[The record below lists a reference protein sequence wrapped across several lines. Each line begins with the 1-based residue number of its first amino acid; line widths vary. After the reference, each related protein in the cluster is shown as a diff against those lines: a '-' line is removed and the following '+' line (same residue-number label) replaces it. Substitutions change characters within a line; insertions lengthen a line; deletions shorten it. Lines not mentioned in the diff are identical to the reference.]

1 MNTNTKLRS
10 KFEFTTR
17 RPVAILMIVV
27 GIVVFGFVSLKQLS
41 WDLMP
46 EISYPSF
53 TVRTEYPG
61 AAPEEVENVVSRQL
75 EEQLSLI
82 KNLVSVTSI
91 SRPEQSDIVLEFTW
105 DANLDRS
112 AQEIREKLDQVHLDP
127 AVEKPMILRYDP
139 SLDPVLRI
147 GITSD
152 IPPIDLRILVEDEIA
167 RELEALP
174 GVAAARVK
182 GGFEKE
188 ILIKLDEKQLAAT
201 KIRFSEVTTR
211 LAQENINLAGG
222 NIKEGETEYIVRTL
236 NEFRSVK
243 EIGDIIISKRDDIPV
258 RLKDIAEIVYSHK
271 ERKVITRVNKR
282 ESIEVNIYKEAD
294 ANIVDVSNRVKDML
308 LGTPEQ
314 RRFVEELKNR
324 EARGDQKARPGR
336 GPGGEDPMEIK
347 RMTDFLAYRMEK
359 SGKEVEYHILADQAI
374 FIENSIDEV
383 KNTAIIGG
391 ILAVIILF
399 LFLQH
404 FPTTVIVAV
413 AIPLSLISA
422 FAPLKLFNV
431 TLNIMSLGG
440 LALGIGMLVDN
451 SIVVMESI
459 FRCREEGD
467 DWVASVVR
475 GVSEVGGAV
484 IASTLTTIAVFFPIV
499 FVEGIA
505 GQIFGDLSLAV
516 VFSLS
521 ASLMVSLFF
530 IPMLAS
536 RKPAEGSVTSTT
548 LTSLA
553 VFIPLFIV
561 LSRLLRLPF
570 SQGLM
575 VSFVGSLIASFMFNP
590 VLALREQF
598 RERFAFSFEEK
609 ATVKSY
615 FKIPYQSVGNI
626 SRLIVNLLGVSILFM
641 LAFAA
646 VFLYPLLALL
656 RVHRRAAAFIGNIS
670 ERFSRGKILWDNFMK
685 VVPLGTFA
693 ESVALHDNWL
703 VFPFKNLAAGLK
715 TKRKWVALPFLLV
728 WFPLKFLWDL
738 IISYIYYAARFFVTA
753 YFLLMWRFTLT
764 LYAVWIIFFKG
775 LGLLAAALFFAPVG
789 LVVRGFNRLM
799 KSVNEGYPK
808 LLALSLKNDIKI
820 IGLVLVL
827 FVVTIF
833 WVAPGIDSELIPE
846 VHQGTLYVNV
856 TFPVGTPVERNDEL
870 LQDITEK
877 IRRIEIVDSISY
889 FAGTTK
895 DELSEKEVGEHIG
908 KITVTIKRTRDIKE
922 SEEILIGN
930 IRSILGGF
938 TDLDY
943 NISRPVLFTMKP
955 PIEVAIKGYN
965 LEQLQRI
972 SADLYERISGLP
984 GLRDVQTS
992 VRAGFPEL
1000 VVEFDRMR
1008 LSHYGMN
1015 AFDVASLIKNKIE
1028 GFVATKYKEKDKRVD
1043 IRVYLKDDQRQRAE
1057 NIKGLIVNPGG
1068 AVPIPLNSVAQ
1079 VSILSGP
1086 NEIRRV
1092 NQERSAVIS
1101 ANISGINLTGA
1112 VKSIYDVV
1120 ERYPMPP
1127 GFSYELTGQNKEME
1141 TSLGSLTLAMVLAI
1155 FLVYIVMASQ
1165 FESFLH
1171 PFLILFTIPM
1181 ALIGVYLALFFL
1193 RIPLGITVYIGMITL
1208 VGIVVNNAI
1217 ILIDYINTLR
1227 KRGLEKLEAIKQAG
1241 AVRLRPILITTATTV
1256 LGLLPMALG
1265 MGEGTEI
1272 RTPMAVSVI
1281 AGLLSATF
1289 LTLVLIPIV
1298 YNKFSK

>member
-105 DANLDRS
+105 DTNLDRS

-243 EIGDIIISKRDDIPV
+243 EIGDIIISKKDDIPV
-258 RLKDIAEIVYSHK
+258 RLKDIAEILYSHK

-294 ANIVDVSNRVKDML
+294 ANIVEVSNRVKDRL

-314 RRFVEELKNR
+314 QRFVKELEAR
-324 EARGDQKARPGR
+324 EAQKPRADGVKREG
-336 GPGGEDPMEIK
+336 DPMQIK
-347 RMTDFLAYRMEK
+347 RMTDFLAYRVAK
-359 SGKEVEYHILADQAI
+359 SGKDVEYHILADQAI

-422 FAPLKLFNV
+422 FAPLKLFQV

-467 DWVASVVR
+467 GWVESVVR

-484 IASTLTTIAVFFPIV
+484 VASTLTTIAVFFPIV

-536 RKPAEGSVTSTT
+536 RKPAEGSIASTT

-553 VFIPLFIV
+553 VFLPLFMM
-561 LSRLLRLPF
+561 LSGLLRLPL
-570 SQGLM
+570 SQGVL
-575 VSFVGSLIASFMFNP
+575 VSFVGSLIASFMFNS

-609 ATVKSY
+609 ASVGSY
-615 FKIPYQSVGNI
+615 LKIPFQWASNTFW
-626 SRLIVNLLGVSILFM
+626 LIVNLLGVFILFM
-641 LAFAA
+641 LSFAV
-646 VFLYPLLALL
+646 VFLYPLLGLF
-656 RVHRRAAAFIGNIS
+656 RVHRSAEAFIGKMS

-685 VVPLGTFA
+685 VVPLNTFA
-693 ESVALHDNWL
+693 ESVALHGNWV

-728 WFPLKFLWDL
+728 KFPLKFVWDL

-753 YFLLMWRFTLT
+753 YFLLLWRFVLT

-775 LGLLAAALFFAPVG
+775 IGLLLVALFFPVVG

-799 KSVNEGYPK
+799 KSINEGYPK
-808 LLALSLKNDIKI
+808 ILNLSLKNDIKI
-820 IGLVLVL
+820 IGVVLVL
-827 FVVTIF
+827 FAVTIF
-833 WVAPGIDSELIPE
+833 WVAPNIDSELIPE

-856 TFPVGTPVERNDEL
+856 TFPVGTPVETNDGL
-870 LQDITEK
+870 LQKITEK
-877 IRRIEIVDSISY
+877 IRRIEMVDSISY

-895 DELSEKEVGEHIG
+895 EELSEKEVGEHIG

-930 IRSILGGF
+930 IRGILGGF

-965 LEQLQRI
+965 LDQLQRI

-1015 AFDVASLIKNKIE
+1015 AFDVASIIKNKIE
-1028 GFVATKYKEKDKRVD
+1028 GFVATKFKEKDKRVD
-1043 IRVYLKDDQRQRAE
+1043 IRVYLKDDQRRRAE
-1057 NIKGLIVNPGG
+1057 NIKNLIVNPGG
-1068 AVPIPLNSVAQ
+1068 AVPILLSSVAR

-1181 ALIGVYLALFFL
+1181 AFIGVFL
-1193 RIPLGITVYIGMITL
+1193 TLYFLHIPLGITVYIGMITL

>member
-1 MNTNTKLRS
+1 MKIKSN
-10 KFEFTTR
+10 FEFTTQ
-17 RPVAILMIVV
+17 RPVAILMIVL
-27 GIVVFGFVSLKQLS
+27 GIAVFGLVSYKQLS

-61 AAPEEVENVVSRQL
+61 AAPEEVENVVSRPL

-82 KNLVSVTSI
+82 KNLISITSI

-112 AQEIREKLDQVHLDP
+112 AQEIREKLDQVYLDP

-147 GITSD
+147 GVISD
-152 IPPIDLRILVEDEIA
+152 IPLIDLRVMVEDEIA

-188 ILIKLDEKQLAAT
+188 ILIKLDEKQLAT
-201 KIRFSEVTTR
+201 FQIRFSEVTNR
-211 LAQENINLAGG
+211 LAQENVNLSGG

-243 EIGDIIISKRDDIPV
+243 EIGDIIIAKKEKVLV
-258 RLKDIAEIVYSHK
+258 RLKDIARIEYSHK
-271 ERKVITRVNKR
+271 ERKVITRVNKL

-294 ANIVDVSNRVKDML
+294 ANIVDVSNRVKQRL

-314 RRFVEELKNR
+314 QAFAKRLENMKD
-324 EARGDQKARPGR
+324 DQKEKTAAANP
-336 GPGGEDPMEIK
+336 IHFK
-347 RMTDFLAYRMEK
+347 QMTDFLSQRLKAE
-359 SGKEVEYHILADQAI
+359 GKKIDYHILADQAI
-374 FIENSIDEV
+374 FIENSINEV
-383 KNTAIIGG
+383 RNTAVIGG
-391 ILAVIILF
+391 ILAVLVLYLF
-399 LFLQH
+399 LRH
-404 FPTTVIVAV
+404 FSTTLIVAV
-413 AIPLSLISA
+413 SIPLSLIAA

-431 TLNIMSLGG
+431 SLNIMSLGG

-467 DWVASVVR
+467 GWVDSAVR

-516 VFSLS
+516 VFSLL

-536 RKPAEGSVTSTT
+536 RKFKKTDFSHKKFAFKFEKDHSVRNFLFIPIETIINLSV
-548 LTSLA
+548 LVRNLIFAILFILMPLFMVFLLPVGVFNAILSLA
-553 VFIPLFIV
+553 GIKSAMLISLFIGPLV
-561 LSRLLRLPF
+561 FYP
-570 SQGLM
+570 
-575 VSFVGSLIASFMFNP
+575 
-590 VLALREQF
+590 
-598 RERFAFSFEEK
+598 
-609 ATVKSY
+609 
-615 FKIPYQSVGNI
+615 
-626 SRLIVNLLGVSILFM
+626 
-641 LAFAA
+641 A
-646 VFLYPLLALL
+646 VFKTGFDKSWMN
-656 RVHRRAAAFIGNIS
+656 FIDSMN
-670 ERFSRGKILWDNFMK
+670 EKFSGKTMWED
-685 VVPLGTFA
+685 FA
-693 ESVALHDNWL
+693 SGI
-703 VFPFKNLAAGLK
+703 PFKQFVSSASRP
-715 TKRKWVALPFLLV
+715 RKWFTWPFA
-728 WFPLKFLWDL
+728 
-738 IISYIYYAARFFVTA
+738 YIYYILRFAASGFSNMITRFF
-753 YFLLMWRFTLT
+753 LT
-764 LYAVWIIFFKG
+764 LFGMGVVLVKG
-775 LGLLAAALFFAPVG
+775 FAIVLLAIFVPVIQF
-789 LVVRGFNRLM
+789 LVRMFNKFLNAVYEFYPRLLN
-799 KSVNEGYPK
+799 V
-808 LLALSLKNDIKI
+808 SLKNATQI
-820 IGLVLVL
+820 IVVVLVV
-827 FVVTIF
+827 FVLTI
-833 WVAPGIDSELIPE
+833 WVVLPRIGSELIPE
-846 VHQGTLYVNV
+846 VHQGTVYVNV
-856 TFPVGTPVERNDEL
+856 TFPVGTPVEKNDEL
-870 LQDITEK
+870 LQKISRK
-877 IRRIEIVDSISY
+877 IRRLELVNSISY
-889 FAGTTK
+889 FSGTTK
-895 DELSEKEVGEHIG
+895 DELAEAEVGEHIG
-908 KITVTIKRTRDIKE
+908 KITVMLKKTRDIKE
-922 SEEILIGN
+922 SEEMLIAN
-930 IRSILGGF
+930 IRNILGTF

-955 PIEVAIKGYN
+955 PIEVQLKGYN
-965 LEQLQRI
+965 LEQLRRI
-972 SADLYERISGLP
+972 SRQLYEKIAAID
-984 GLRDVQTS
+984 GLRDVQSS
-992 VRAGFPEL
+992 VKTGFPEL

-1015 AFDVASLIKNKIE
+1015 AFDVASIIKNKIE

-1043 IRVYLKDDQRQRAE
+1043 IRVYLKDEQRRRAE
-1057 NIKGLIVNPGG
+1057 NIKNLIINPGG
-1068 AVPIPLNSVAQ
+1068 IIPIPLNSVAN
-1079 VSILSGP
+1079 VTIMSGP

-1092 NQERSAVIS
+1092 DQDRSAIIS

-1112 VKSIYDVV
+1112 VRKIYDVI
-1120 ERYPMPP
+1120 ERHPMPP
-1127 GFSYELTGQNKEME
+1127 GITYELSGQNKEME
-1141 TSLGSLTLAMVLAI
+1141 TSLSSLTMAMLLAI

-1181 ALIGVYLALFFL
+1181 ALIGVFL
-1193 RIPLGITVYIGMITL
+1193 TLYVLQIPIGITVYIGMITL

-1227 KRGLEKLEAIKQAG
+1227 KRGMEKLEAIKQAG
-1241 AVRLRPILITTATTV
+1241 AVRLRPILITTSTTV

-1265 MGEGTEI
+1265 LGEGAEI
-1272 RTPMAVSVI
+1272 RVPMAVSII

>member
-1 MNTNTKLRS
+1 MNSNTTIKS
-10 KFEFTTR
+10 KFGFTTR

-152 IPPIDLRILVEDEIA
+152 IPPIELRLLVEDEIA

-188 ILIKLDEKQLAAT
+188 ILIKLDEKQLAAL
-201 KIRFSEVTTR
+201 KIRFNEVTTR

-243 EIGDIIISKRDDIPV
+243 EIGDIIISKKENILV
-258 RLKDIAEIVYSHK
+258 RLKDIAEILYSHK

-294 ANIVDVSNRVKDML
+294 ANIVDVSNRVKATL

-314 RRFVEELKNR
+314 QQFVKE
-324 EARGDQKARPGR
+324 QKARAAQKPKVD
-336 GPGGEDPMEIK
+336 GGQREGDPMRIK
-347 RMTDFLAYRMEK
+347 RMTNFLAYRVEK
-359 SGKEVEYHILADQAI
+359 SGKEVDYHILADQAI

-391 ILAVIILF
+391 ILAIIILF

-422 FAPLKLFNV
+422 FAPLNLFQV

-467 DWVASVVR
+467 DWVKSTVR

-516 VFSLS
+516 VFSLL

-536 RKPAEGSVTSTT
+536 RKPATGSIASNT
-548 LTSLA
+548 LTALA
-553 VFIPLFIV
+553 VFIPLFV
-561 LSRLLRLPF
+561 MLSGLLSLPL
-570 SQGLM
+570 SQGFM
-575 VSFVGSLIASFMFNP
+575 VSIVGSLIASFMFNP
-590 VLALREQF
+590 VLALREDFQK
-598 RERFAFSFEEK
+598 RFAFSFEEK
-609 ATVKSY
+609 ASVKTY
-615 FKIPYQSVGNI
+615 LMLPVQWVGN
-626 SRLIVNLLGVSILFM
+626 SFRLSINLLGVFLLF
-641 LAFAA
+641 LLSFAV

-656 RVHRRAAAFIGNIS
+656 RVHKKATAFIGKMS
-670 ERFSRGKILWDNFMK
+670 EKFSRGKILWDDFMK
-685 VVPLGTFA
+685 VVPLNIFT
-693 ESVALHDNWL
+693 ESTARHGNWVA
-703 VFPFKNLAAGLK
+703 FPFKNLAAALK
-715 TKRKWVALPFLLV
+715 TKRKWYAWPFRLV
-728 WFPLKFLWDL
+728 WLAVVFFWDVIL
-738 IISYIYYAARFFVTA
+738 SYFYYLARFFIVA
-753 YFLLMWRFTLT
+753 YSLLLLRFFIT
-764 LYAVWIIFFKG
+764 LYAAWIIFFKFF
-775 LGLLAAALFFAPVG
+775 GLLLVSLFFPLVG
-789 LVVRGFNRLM
+789 LVVRGFNRFM
-799 KSVNEGYPK
+799 KTVSDGYPK
-808 LLALSLKNDIKI
+808 LLNLALKNDIKI
-820 IGLVLVL
+820 IGVILVL
-827 FVVTIF
+827 FAVTIF
-833 WVAPGIDSELIPE
+833 WVAPNIDSELIPE

-856 TFPVGTPVERNDEL
+856 TFPVGTPVERNDEK
-870 LQDITEK
+870 LQEVTEK
-877 IRRIEIVDSISY
+877 IRRIEMVDSISY

-908 KITVTIKRTRDIKE
+908 KITLTIKRTRDIQE
-922 SEEILIGN
+922 SEEILIAN
-930 IRSILGGF
+930 IRDILGGF

-943 NISRPVLFTMKP
+943 NISRPVLFSMKP

-965 LEQLQRI
+965 LEELRRI
-972 SADLYERISGLP
+972 STELYDGISGLP
-984 GLRDVQTS
+984 GLRDVQSS

-1015 AFDVASLIKNKIE
+1015 AYDVASLIKNKIE
-1028 GFVATKYKEKDKRVD
+1028 GFVATKFKEKDKRVD
-1043 IRVYLKDDQRQRAE
+1043 IRVYLKDDQRRRAE
-1057 NIKGLIVNPGG
+1057 NIKNLIVNPGG
-1068 AVPIPLNSVAQ
+1068 AVPIPLSSVAR

-1092 NQERSAVIS
+1092 DQDRSAVIS
-1101 ANISGINLTGA
+1101 ANISGINLTEA
-1112 VKSIYDVV
+1112 VKNIYDVV

-1141 TSLGSLTLAMVLAI
+1141 TSLNSLTLAMVLAI

-1181 ALIGVYLALFFL
+1181 ALIGVFLALYFFH
-1193 RIPLGITVYIGMITL
+1193 IPLGITVYIGMITL

-1227 KRGLEKLEAIKQAG
+1227 KRGIEKLEAIKQAG
-1241 AVRLRPILITTATTV
+1241 SVRLRPILITTATTV